1 MRINFIPTVLVILFF
16 LALNSASFAESL
28 DFSTATGTV
37 EKFEK
42 ESLTVTLGDKS
53 KKTIELKV
61 TGTTK
66 LHLLAPQVRAGKTIA
81 TQRSAETTD
90 LVNGQT
96 IAVIYT
102 GVDKENVLLT
112 AVVKS
117 IEKK

>member
-1 MRINFIPTVLVILFF
+1 MRSKFIFTILTILVFVLATSV
-16 LALNSASFAESL
+16 SFADSL

-42 ESLTVTLGDKS
+42 DTLTVLLGEKS
-53 KKTIELKV
+53 KKTIEFKV

-66 LHLLAPQVRAGKTIA
+66 LHLLAPQVRGGKTVA

-90 LVNGQT
+90 LVNGQP

-102 GVDKENVLLT
+102 VIEKENVLLT

-117 IEKK
+117 LEKK